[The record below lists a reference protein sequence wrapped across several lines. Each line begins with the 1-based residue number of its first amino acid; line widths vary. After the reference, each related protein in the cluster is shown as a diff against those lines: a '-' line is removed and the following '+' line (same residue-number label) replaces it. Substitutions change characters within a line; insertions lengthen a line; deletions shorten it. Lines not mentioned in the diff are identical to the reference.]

1 MASNP
6 SAQSSSS
13 SSSTSIIFGWLE
25 RIGLGYALPQFQ
37 ALGITTPQALANV
50 DLAQGAADQL
60 LIHDDE
66 DKKRLWELIHRIRA
80 VRLRAALR
88 SAGARA
94 ARARAREREL
104 ARTQAFRGH
113 SADCV
118 CAHLPRCGPSIS
130 LRSPA

>member
-1 MASNP
+1 MSAP
-6 SAQSSSS
+6 SSAPAAP

-80 VRLRAALR
+80 VSTHARTRANAHV
-88 SAGARA
+88 
-94 ARARAREREL
+94 RARAHLRL
-104 ARTQAFRGH
+104 ARVQ
-113 SADCV
+113 
-118 CAHLPRCGPSIS
+118 
-130 LRSPA
+130 

>member
-1 MASNP
+1 MKKARVSCSYFPVAPMAL
-6 SAQSSSS
+6 SSSS
-13 SSSTSIIFGWLE
+13 SIIFGWLE

-80 VRLRAALR
+80 VRPRAASR
-88 SAGARA
+88 SACARA
-94 ARARAREREL
+94 CACARASKRARGRSASACAVFAPR
-104 ARTQAFRGH
+104 ARF
-113 SADCV
+113 
-118 CAHLPRCGPSIS
+118 CAH
-130 LRSPA
+130 